1 MSMPTFYIDR
11 AGDNLSATQRQI
23 PEKAE
28 DELRTAFSKKEER
41 HAPR

>member
-1 MSMPTFYIDR
+1 MSMPTFNIDR
-11 AGDNLSATQRQI
+11 AGDHFSATQQQI
-23 PEKAE
+23 LEKAK